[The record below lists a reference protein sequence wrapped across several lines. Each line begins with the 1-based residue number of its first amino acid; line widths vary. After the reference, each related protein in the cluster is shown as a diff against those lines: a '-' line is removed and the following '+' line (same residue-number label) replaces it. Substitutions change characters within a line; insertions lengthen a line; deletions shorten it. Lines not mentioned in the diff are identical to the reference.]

1 MPKEVT
7 CTFCNERLQIAD
19 DAPAGSVTCPVCLAE
34 VANPVT
40 PATNVARESTAPSC
54 PRCGKPVEP
63 AWNYCAACQAPM
75 RLKHFAP
82 RIRQVDD
89 DVREDVERTGLGIG
103 CLGVIGL
110 LAAIQWIISSL
121 AMATEQRSFA
131 PVLGLVITI
140 TVIAGTVVLVRKARG
155 KTVTVW
161 RVVDR
166 SFAVI
171 GALALIGLAIAG
183 AFFIFLLAL
192 CASGAMRF

>member
-7 CTFCNERLQIAD
+7 CAFCNERLQIAD
-19 DAPAGSVTCPVCLAE
+19 DAPAGSVTCPICLAE

-75 RLKHFAP
+75 RLTHFAP
-82 RIRQVDD
+82 RIRQVDG
-89 DVREDVERTGLGIG
+89 DVREDVQRTGLGIG

-110 LAAIQWIISSL
+110 LAAIYCIIPLFGL
-121 AMATEQRSFA
+121 AAEQQSFA
-131 PVLGLVITI
+131 PFLGLVITI
-140 TVIAGTVVLVRKARG
+140 AVIAGTVVVVRKARG

-171 GALALIGLAIAG
+171 GAMALIGLAIAG
-183 AFFIFLLAL
+183 AFFIFLLAV

>member
-1 MPKEVT
+1 
-7 CTFCNERLQIAD
+7 
-19 DAPAGSVTCPVCLAE
+19 
-34 VANPVT
+34 
-40 PATNVARESTAPSC
+40 
-54 PRCGKPVEP
+54 
-63 AWNYCAACQAPM
+63 M

-82 RIRQVDD
+82 RIRQIDE

-110 LAAIQWIISSL
+110 LAAIQWIISAF
-121 AMATEQRSFA
+121 AMARNERSFA
-131 PVLGLVITI
+131 PFLGLAIMI

-166 SFAVI
+166 SLAVI

-183 AFFIFLLAL
+183 ALFIFLLAV
-192 CASGAMRF
+192 CASGGMRF